1 MKIIVDSGSTKTVW
15 RVVRSK
21 TDFFTVNTNGM
32 NPVRDSEEAMSAV
45 VSQASSSMP
54 ECSIDQVFFYG
65 AGCIP
70 PYSDTLRRVLE
81 RALPGAQ
88 VAVESDMLG
97 AARSLC
103 GLEEGISCILGTGSN
118 SCLYDGEKII
128 QNVSPLGWILGDE
141 GSGAVLGRTLV
152 GDLLK
157 GQLPSALRDEFL
169 QRYQLTQADIIEA
182 VYRKPLANRFLAS
195 FVPFLADH
203 REEEGIQALLVDAF
217 RRFFRRNVAAY
228 HREDLKVN
236 FVGSVAYYFEKELS
250 KAAEAEGFKMGRILR
265 DPIDSLVDFHC
276 F

>member
-45 VSQASSSMP
+45 VSQALSSMP
-54 ECSIDQVFFYG
+54 ECTIDQVFFYG

-81 RALPGAQ
+81 RAFPGAQ

-97 AARSLC
+97 AARALC
-103 GLEEGISCILGTGSN
+103 GLEEGVSCILGTGSN
-118 SCLYDGEKII
+118 SCLYDGVKIV

-228 HREDLKVN
+228 HREDLNVN